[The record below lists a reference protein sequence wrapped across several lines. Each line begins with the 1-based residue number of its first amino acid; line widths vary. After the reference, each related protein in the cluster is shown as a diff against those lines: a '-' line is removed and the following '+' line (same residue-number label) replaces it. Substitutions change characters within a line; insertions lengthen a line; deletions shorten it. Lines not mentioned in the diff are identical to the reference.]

1 MERYYF
7 SYGSNLCQEQMK
19 ERCSTAFSIGKAV
32 LSNYQLCF
40 DEYSARWGG
49 GAATIEKKTNQQV
62 VGALYKLTKEDEVK
76 LDQFE
81 KIPSVYKKK
90 KITIKNYSKVNIFTY
105 IKPLRYK
112 LAPSI
117 SYLTKIAQGYVDFGL
132 DFCYLKGALCRSSYV
147 GNAVFV
153 EKKFLTLLK
162 SFKNPNF
169 CFPSSYRKIMGE
181 IFFYDNQ
188 NNYLLSVLNGLDKYF
203 SCKFTRKIGIFSMQ
217 KTMIPAWYYEK
228 NK

>member
-1 MERYYF
+1 MNTAPAGEEER
-7 SYGSNLCQEQMK
+7 Q
-19 ERCSTAFSIGKAV
+19 
-32 LSNYQLCF
+32 QLK
-40 DEYSARWGG
+40 
-49 GAATIEKKTNQQV
+49 KKTNQQV
-62 VGALYKLTKEDEVK
+62 VGALYKLTKEDEGK

-132 DFCYLKGALCRSSYV
+132 DFCYLKEALCRSSYV

-188 NNYLLSVLNGLDKYF
+188 KNSLLNVLNELDKYNPREIV
-203 SCKFTRKIGIFSMQ
+203 KKIALFPIQ
-217 KTMIPAWYYEK
+217 KTVIPAWYYEK
-228 NK
+228 I